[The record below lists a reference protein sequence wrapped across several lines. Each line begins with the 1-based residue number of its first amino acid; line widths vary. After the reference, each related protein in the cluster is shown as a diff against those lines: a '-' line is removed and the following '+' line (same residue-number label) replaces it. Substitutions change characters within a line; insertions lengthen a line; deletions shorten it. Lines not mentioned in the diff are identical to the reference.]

1 MKKIRFFT
9 SLLIVFLAFLGLYQ
23 LTPPVSVPTNA
34 PIVEFSSGRAMKH
47 LDAIAKA
54 PHPIGSPE
62 NTEIRNYILQELT
75 AKGLT
80 PEIKETTVVN
90 PRWGSPFDAGTVHNI
105 IVRLEGTQPTKAV
118 LLMSHYDS
126 VPNGAGASDDGVGVA
141 AMLETLRALKVE
153 SPLKN
158 DVIFLFSDGEE
169 PGLLGAKAFVDEHP
183 WAKEIGVV
191 LNFEARGNQGP
202 SILFETSS
210 HNGRL
215 IREFA
220 KAAPH
225 PIASSLFYSIYTLLP
240 NDTDLT
246 IFKEAGF
253 PGVNFAF
260 IDGLI
265 HYHTQSDNL
274 ANVSSR
280 SLQHHGENML
290 ALTRHLGNID
300 ISHIQEPDA
309 VYFNLINPIFIQYPG
324 QWVIPLSIFVVLLF
338 GGVAGL
344 GLRQK
349 QLTLRGILTGFG
361 VLLLIMASAAIAVT
375 FAWWLISSIH
385 SGYQWIPQGDTYNS
399 SLYTIAFVSLSI
411 AIAAACYSYA
421 EQRTSI
427 DNLTAGAM
435 LWWLILM
442 ISTSLYL
449 PGASYLFTWPLLFTL
464 IGFGLL
470 SAERVKK
477 LGLAPRL
484 VILSMCAIPGILL
497 LVPTIYLIS
506 IALTVSLSGVIAV
519 LVVLLVGLLIPQLAL
534 INIPHRWLLPKSAI
548 GLTIAMILAGGL
560 TAGFDANHP
569 KPNSLFYGLNAD
581 TGKAIWAS
589 ADSQTDEWTA
599 QFLSTT
605 PKKDTL
611 TEYFP
616 MVSRKFLQ
624 SQAPTL
630 PLIASKIE
638 ILSDGV
644 QDGVRN
650 LHLHITSPRQ
660 ARILQ
665 LSANSDVEIFSASVN
680 DKKIK
685 PTRDRNS
692 QKQGWGLN
700 YFALPQKG
708 IDLTLAVKPSSK
720 FKLKVVEQSD
730 GLPEIL
736 SKTFKPRSSSMM
748 STAFAQGVSDSTL
761 VSKLFTF

>member
-1 MKKIRFFT
+1 MKISTF
-9 SLLIVFLAFLGLYQ
+9 LLTLCFVFLSLFQFNSPATLSIN
-23 LTPPVSVPTNA
+23 T
-34 PIVEFSSGRAMKH
+34 PIVEFSSVLAMKH
-47 LDAIAKA
+47 LQVIAQK
-54 PHPIGSPE
+54 PHPIGSAE
-62 NTEIRNYILQELT
+62 NVKVHDYIINQIKVL
-75 AKGLT
+75 GLV
-80 PEIKETTVVN
+80 PEIQQTTVVN
-90 PRWGSPFDAGTVHNI
+90 PKWDVPYIGGTVQNVLI
-105 IVRLEGTQPTKAV
+105 RIKGINNKKAI
-118 LLMSHYDS
+118 LITAHYDS
-126 VPNGAGASDDGVGVA
+126 VANAPGASDDGTAVA
-141 AMLETLRALKVE
+141 AMLENLRILKASE
-153 SPLKN
+153 PLKN

-183 WAKEIGVV
+183 WSKEVGAV
-191 LNFEARGNQGP
+191 LNFEARGNHGS
-202 SILFETSS
+202 SILFETGNN
-210 HNGRL
+210 NGGL
-215 IREFA
+215 IQEFA
-220 KAAPH
+220 KSVPH
-225 PIASSLFYSIYTLLP
+225 PIASSLFYSIYKLLP

-246 IFKEAGF
+246 IFKDAGL
-253 PGVNFAF
+253 PGLNFSF

-274 ANVSSR
+274 ANVSER
-280 SLQHHGENML
+280 SLQHHGETML

-300 ISHIQEPDA
+300 LGHIQAPDA
-309 VYFNLINPIFIQYPG
+309 VFFNLIGSILIYYPEKL
-324 QWVIPLSIFVVLLF
+324 VIPFSFSVALLF
-338 GGVAGL
+338 FGVIDM
-344 GLRQK
+344 GLRKK
-349 QLTLRGILTGFG
+349 QLTLCGILTGFG

-375 FAWWLISSIH
+375 FSWWLISSIH

-399 SLYTIAFVSLSI
+399 SLYTIAFVALSI

-427 DNLTAGAM
+427 QNLTAGAM

-442 ISTSLYL
+442 ILTSLYL

-484 VILSMCAIPGILL
+484 VILSLCAIPGIIL

-519 LVVLLVGLLIPQLAL
+519 LVVLLAGLLIPHLAL
-534 INIPHRWLLPKSAI
+534 INIPHRWLLPKSAL
-548 GLTIAMILAGGL
+548 GLTIVMILAGSL

-624 SQAPTL
+624 SQALTL
-630 PLIASKIE
+630 PLIAPKIE

-700 YFALPQKG
+700 YFAFPQKG
-708 IDLTLAVKPSSK
+708 IDLTLAVKPFSK
-720 FKLKVVEQSD
+720 FKLQVVDRSD

-736 SKTFKPRSSSMM
+736 GKTFKPRPSSMM
-748 STAFAQGVSDSTL
+748 PTAFAQGVSDSTL

>member
-1 MKKIRFFT
+1 MKISTF
-9 SLLIVFLAFLGLYQ
+9 LLTLCFVFLSLFQFNSPATLSIN
-23 LTPPVSVPTNA
+23 TPA
-34 PIVEFSSGRAMKH
+34 VEFSSVLAMKH
-47 LDAIAKA
+47 LEVIAQK
-54 PHPIGSPE
+54 PHPIGSAE
-62 NTEIRNYILQELT
+62 NVKVHDYIINQIKAL
-75 AKGLT
+75 GLI
-80 PEIKETTVVN
+80 PEIQKTTVVN
-90 PRWGSPFDAGTVHNI
+90 PKWGIPYIGGTVQNVLI
-105 IVRLEGTQPTKAV
+105 RVKGINNKKAI
-118 LLMSHYDS
+118 LITAHYDS
-126 VPNGAGASDDGVGVA
+126 VANAPGASDDGIAIA
-141 AMLETLRALKVE
+141 AMLENIRILKATE
-153 SPLKN
+153 PLKN

-183 WAKEIGVV
+183 WAKEVGAV
-191 LNFEARGNQGP
+191 LNFEARGNHGS
-202 SILFETSS
+202 SILFETGNN
-210 HNGRL
+210 NGGL
-215 IREFA
+215 IQEFA
-220 KAAPH
+220 KSVPH
-225 PIASSLFYSIYTLLP
+225 PIASSLFYSIYKLLP

-246 IFKEAGF
+246 IFKDAGL
-253 PGVNFAF
+253 PGLNFSF

-274 ANVSSR
+274 ANISDR
-280 SLQHHGENML
+280 SLQHHGETML

-300 ISHIQEPDA
+300 LGHIQAPDA
-309 VYFNLINPIFIQYPG
+309 VFFNLIGSILIYYPE
-324 QWVIPLSIFVVLLF
+324 QWVIPFSFSVALLF
-338 GGVAGL
+338 VGVIGM
-344 GLRQK
+344 GLRKK
-349 QLTLRGILTGFG
+349 QLKLRGIVTGFG

-375 FAWWLISSIH
+375 FVWWLISSIH
-385 SGYQWIPQGDTYNS
+385 SEYQWIPQGDTYNS
-399 SLYTIAFVSLSI
+399 SIYMIAFVALSI

-427 DNLTAGAM
+427 HNLTAGAM
-435 LWWLILM
+435 LWWLMLT

-470 SAERVKK
+470 STDRVKK
-477 LGLAPRL
+477 LGLATRL
-484 VILSMCAIPGILL
+484 VILSICAIPGILL

-548 GLTIAMILAGGL
+548 GLTIVMILAGGL

-685 PTRDRNS
+685 STRDRNS

-700 YFALPQKG
+700 YFALPQQG

-720 FKLKVVEQSD
+720 FNLKVVEQSD

-736 SKTFKPRSSSMM
+736 GKTFNPRPGSMM

-761 VSKLFTF
+761 VSKSFTF